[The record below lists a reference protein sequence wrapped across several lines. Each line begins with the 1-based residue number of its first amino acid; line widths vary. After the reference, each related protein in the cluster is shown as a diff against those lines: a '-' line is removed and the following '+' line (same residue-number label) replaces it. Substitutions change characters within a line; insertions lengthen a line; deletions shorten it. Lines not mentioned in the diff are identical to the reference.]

1 VRACTLGEKSCV
13 RRACHYKRRLSLS
26 DLCSSALTYISVF
39 TTLRERPI
47 YNALIGLAWGTGA
60 ILGPV
65 VAGAFSGSSATWR
78 WAFYINLP
86 LAAGE
91 LVPNHTLK
99 TVTNPRF
106 PVPVTA
112 PIYIWLFPRY
122 NPQPT
127 ISLLTKLTQI
137 DWVGSFLNASTFVLF
152 MIALSFSGST
162 WDWNTAGP
170 ITLWIFFGL
179 SLILYVLQQTFSI
192 FTTPQHRLFPI
203 HFTKSR
209 TLLLLYFTTAASAS
223 AMSICLYYVPLFFQF
238 TRGDTALGAAVRLLP
253 FIVLYVFF
261 VMFSGALLPVFG
273 RYAPWYFPSSILTII
288 GAALM
293 YRVDTS
299 TPTASIYGYE
309 VLVAVGIGLIFQ
321 TGYTVAAAKVDPK
334 DVPAAI
340 GFINVAQIGSIAIA
354 LSISGAI
361 FQGLGYTYLRNA
373 LASYDFPEA
382 SVRSALAGV
391 KSVVL
396 SGEDTVVRDLA
407 IDAIV
412 ATIGK
417 LYALVLAA
425 GALVFVSACF
435 MRWEKLKL
443 DIVGGG

>member
-1 VRACTLGEKSCV
+1 M
-13 RRACHYKRRLSLS
+13 
-26 DLCSSALTYISVF
+26 
-39 TTLRERPI
+39 
-47 YNALIGLAWGTGA
+47 
-60 ILGPV
+60 

-86 LAAGE
+86 LAARE
-91 LVPNHTLK
+91 LVPHHTLK

-106 PVPVTA
+106 PVLVTA

-127 ISLLTKLTQI
+127 ITTPRKLTQI
-137 DWVGSFLNASTFVLF
+137 DWVGSLLNASTLVLF
-152 MIALSFSGST
+152 MIVLTFSGST
-162 WDWNTAGP
+162 WHWNAAGP
-170 ITLWIFFGL
+170 ITLWTFFGL

-192 FTTPQHRLFPI
+192 FTTPERRLFPI

-223 AMSICLYYVPLFFQF
+223 AMSVCLYYVPLFFQF

-253 FIVLYVFF
+253 FIILYVFF

-273 RYAPWYFPSSILTII
+273 RYAPWYLPSSMLIII
-288 GAALM
+288 GGAFM
-293 YRVDTS
+293 YRINAT
-299 TPTASIYGYE
+299 THTASIYGYE
-309 VLVAVGIGLIFQ
+309 VLIAVGVGLIFQ

-340 GFINVAQIGSIAIA
+340 GFINVAQIGSIAIS

-361 FQGLGYTYLRNA
+361 FQNLGYAYLRDA
-373 LASYDFPEA
+373 LASYDFSEA
-382 SVRSALAGV
+382 SLRSALAGA

-396 SGEDTVVRDLA
+396 SGDDTVIRGLA
-407 IDAIV
+407 IDAII
-412 ATIGK
+412 ATIDK

-425 GALVFVSACF
+425 GAVVFVSACF

-443 DIVGGG
+443 EMVGGG